1 MPETNP
7 GVQLKKR
14 ADKLSILSGKVYRSK
29 LEIEQGEKSLGTI
42 LKVSLSRPWALLIR
56 EPIVLFLTLY
66 LSIIYGILYL
76 LFAAYPIVYQEARG
90 WSEGISG
97 LAFIGIMVGIVFATI
112 ATYPMYISYRN
123 KSMAISGRL
132 PPEARLP
139 DSFYGAIA
147 LPVGLFWFA
156 WTNYPSIHWMVSV
169 AAGVPFGFG
178 MMMVFLPVLNYLVDA
193 YTIYAASA
201 VAANSSVRSVFAAA
215 FPLFAKPMYEN
226 LGIHWASSLI
236 AFLALA
242 CVPLPFFFY
251 KYGSAIRTRCRYSA
265 ESEKLMEALFGP
277 AAQGKVKMEEESSG
291 QEEGKTTLA

>member
-7 GVQLKKR
+7 GVLLKKR
-14 ADKLSILSGKVYRSK
+14 ADELSILNGKVYRSK
-29 LEIEQGEKSLGTI
+29 LEIEQGKKSLGTI
-42 LKVSLSRPWALLIR
+42 LKISLSRPWALLIR

-76 LFAAYPIVYQEARG
+76 LFAAYPIVYQKTRG

-97 LAFIGIMVGIVFATI
+97 LAFIGIMVGIIFATI

-123 KSMAISGRL
+123 KTMSTPGRL
-132 PPEARLP
+132 PPEARLA

-147 LPVGLFWFA
+147 LPIGLFWFA
-156 WTNYPSIHWMVSV
+156 WTNYPSIHWMASI

-178 MMMVFLPVLNYLVDA
+178 MVMVFLPVLNYLVDA

-201 VAANSSVRSVFAAA
+201 VAANSSVRSAFAAA
-215 FPLFAKPMYEN
+215 FPLFAEPMYEN

-242 CVPLPFFFY
+242 CVPLPFVFY
-251 KYGSAIRTRCRYSA
+251 KYGPAIRTRCRYSA
-265 ESEKLMEALFGP
+265 ESERLMEALFGA
-277 AAQGKVKMEEESSG
+277 AAQGKVKMKEESSG
-291 QEEGKTTLA
+291 QGEGEMTPT